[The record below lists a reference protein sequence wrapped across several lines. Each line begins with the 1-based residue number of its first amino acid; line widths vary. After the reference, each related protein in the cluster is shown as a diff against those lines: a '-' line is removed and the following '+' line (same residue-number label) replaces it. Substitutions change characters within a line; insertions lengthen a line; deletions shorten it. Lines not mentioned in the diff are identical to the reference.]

1 MYENVFNLIR
11 KEYELKQKIAR
22 DNLIKKKRELSN
34 KLPEIA
40 EIENKIHALG
50 LTYSK
55 LLLTGKS
62 SSDLEVSSLLID
74 MEKLKDQKNL
84 LISNGYPVD
93 YLEPNYSCQMCR
105 DTGFY

>member
-22 DNLIKKKRELSN
+22 ENLIKKKRELSN

-40 EIENKIHALG
+40 EIENKIHALV

-74 MEKLKDQKNL
+74 MEKLKDQKKNL

-93 YLEPNYSCQMCR
+93 YLEPNYGCQMCENR
-105 DTGFY
+105 FL